1 MKQSVS
7 VSILGQEFHLRST
20 ASAEQVHKV
29 AAFVEEQISQ
39 VTTSG
44 RAVDTMQAAI
54 LALFN
59 VSASYLDGQGAGPG
73 SDPATLTR
81 LKSLA
86 DRIEKALESEST
98 KR

>member
-20 ASAEQVHKV
+20 ASAEQVHNV

-44 RAVDTMQAAI
+44 RAIDTMQAAI

-59 VSASYLDGQGAGPG
+59 VSADYLEGQAAGQN
-73 SDPATLTR
+73 SDPDTLTR

-86 DRIEKALESEST
+86 DRIEKALESERAKS
-98 KR
+98 